1 MSIPQLVAL
10 IGNGLMASVFIYLVT
25 KKAKDV

>member
-10 IGNGLMASVFIYLVT
+10 IGSGLTAAVFIYLVT